1 MSQQTN
7 EEEDSDDNEKEEEN
21 YDNLENS
28 QFPEAS
34 VLGCSHQL
42 STSTEKE

>member
-21 YDNLENS
+21 NDNVENP